1 MDEALFWFVAFMTLL
16 LVMFLYAVIT
26 TPPQDAAP
34 SGPPSREP
42 SEVTAPAPPW
52 PVRRPQAV
60 SPTGA
65 GGQPGEANYAARHTT
80 GAVPTAP
87 APKVSSN
94 PPPVPVRMAT
104 PVRAG
109 LAAAGLVLVVTGG
122 WLLIGAGKA
131 AACSHQAAAICS
143 QGPVVLTAT
152 QLVGGAVFLAG
163 VALVFTVLAL
173 SLRWPSHVL
182 GWHLARTKETG
193 RASGTCR
200 QG

>member
-1 MDEALFWFVAFMTLL
+1 
-16 LVMFLYAVIT
+16 MFLYAVIT

-42 SEVTAPAPPW
+42 PEVTAPAPPW
-52 PVRRPQAV
+52 PVRRPQAAAF
-60 SPTGA
+60 PTGA
-65 GGQPGEANYAARHTT
+65 GGQPGEANYAARPTT
-80 GAVPTAP
+80 GEVPTAP

-109 LAAAGLVLVVTGG
+109 LAAAGLVLAVTGG
-122 WLLIGAGKA
+122 WLLIGTGKA

-173 SLRWPSHVL
+173 ALRWPSHVL